1 MRFDLITLS
10 REYGAGASE
19 LAALLRTALGWRV
32 LDADIALTVAGRL
45 GLSRASLAQWDEH
58 APGFFER
65 IGGALM
71 IGTPEVPVAV
81 EVASLPQA
89 GDVAAATRD
98 FLVEAAASSPAII
111 VGHGAQAIFAERPRT
126 LRVRLVAPIA
136 DRSRRIATRRGCTE
150 KEAVAMAHHF
160 DHDRAHY
167 VKAFY
172 GRDVTDPLLYTLQI
186 NTGEIAMPD
195 AVTIVRA
202 VLGSVAG

>member
-1 MRFDLITLS
+1 MQYDLITIS

-19 LAALLRTALGWRV
+19 LAVRLGADLGWQV
-32 LDADIALTVAGRL
+32 LDVDIALAVADRL
-45 GLSRASLAQWDEH
+45 GVSRDSLAQWDEH
-58 APGFFER
+58 APGFFEN

-71 IGTPEVPVAV
+71 VGTPELPVDAL
-81 EVASLPQA
+81 VASRPQA
-89 GDVAAATRD
+89 RDVAATTRD
-98 FLVEAAASSPAII
+98 FLVEAAALQPSII

-136 DRSRRIATRRGCTE
+136 ERSRRVATRRGCTE

-167 VKAFY
+167 VKAFH